1 MKRAAIFSIL
11 FSLALANAETFTLD
25 TRDRVR
31 DADGDWAV
39 RQQKVLWDA
48 KATAV
53 IVCDMWDLHHCKN
66 AVGRVGE
73 MAPRMNQLLN
83 TARARGALIIH
94 APSSCMEFYKN
105 HPARKRAQ
113 AAPGAAV
120 QPKAIE
126 SWCHWIDKVEE
137 SQGYPIDHSDG
148 GEDDDPAEHAAWAKH
163 LAKLGRNPGS
173 PWKRQ
178 VDLIEIDPKRDA
190 ISDSGIEIWNLLEA
204 RGIRNVLLVGVHTNM
219 CVLGRPFGLRN
230 MARNGKNVLLVR
242 DLTDSMYNPA
252 SWPYVNHF
260 RGTSLVVEHIEQ
272 RVCPTTTSDQLL
284 GGEPFRFKGDTPPHV
299 VFMIGESEY
308 NTASTLPM
316 FAKKQLEY
324 RGIRCSFVHVNQ
336 NDPND
341 FAGLEALKDA
351 DLLFLSVRRRT
362 PPKAQLDLVRAHLA
376 KGKPLVGIR
385 TASHAFDREPP
396 SENHARWAK
405 FDDEILGVDYRNH
418 YGNKPPKD
426 PATIIQ
432 ATAAQELT
440 TPSSPPYRTMP
451 SRQNRTSTK
460 TNRSPPPSSRCL
472 WLARSRDG
480 TKSAS
485 RWRGRT
491 RPTVAASFTHR
502 LAAWMTL
509 DCRHFSDCCST
520 ASSGRSTSRCR
531 QPTRESSPENNP
543 SHGQRNRTHPA
554 AGIEG
559 VPCR

>member
-1 MKRAAIFSIL
+1 MKRAAIFL
-11 FSLALANAETFTLD
+11 LFFSLASASAGTFTLD
-25 TRDRVR
+25 TRSRAR
-31 DADGDWAV
+31 DAAGDWAV

-83 TARARGALIIH
+83 TARAEGALIIH
-94 APSSCMEFYKN
+94 APSSCMDFYRD

-113 AAPGAAV
+113 DAPSAAV
-120 QPKAIE
+120 QPKAIG
-126 SWCHWIDKVEE
+126 SWCHWIDQAEE

-163 LAKLGRNPGS
+163 LAKIGRNPGS

-178 VDLIEIDPKRDA
+178 VGLIEIDAGRDA

-252 SWPYVNHF
+252 RWPYVNHF

-272 RVCPTTTSDQLL
+272 RVCATTTSDQLL
-284 GGEPFRFKGDTPPHV
+284 GGEPFRFRGDTPPHV

-308 NTASTLPM
+308 NTASTLPV
-316 FAKKQLEY
+316 FGKKHLEY
-324 RGIRCSFVHVNQ
+324 RGIRCTFVHVNE

-341 FAGLEALKDA
+341 FADIGALKEA

-376 KGKPLVGIR
+376 KGRPLVGIR
-385 TASHAFDREPP
+385 PASHAFDRDPP
-396 SENHARWAK
+396 GTQHARGAT
-405 FDDEILGVDYRNH
+405 FDAAILGGDYRNH

-426 PATIIQ
+426 PATVIQ
-432 ATAAQELT
+432 ATAMGAKHPILT
-440 TPSSPPYRTMP
+440 GVTHD
-451 SRQNRTSTK
+451 
-460 TNRSPPPSSRCL
+460 
-472 WLARSRDG
+472 AFEA
-480 TKSAS
+480 KSHLYKNKPVA
-485 RWRGRT
+485 
-491 RPTVAASFTHR
+491 PTVSVLMAGTLPGRDEINEPVAWTNEVNDSRVFYTSLGGTGDFELPAFQR
-502 LAAWMTL
+502 LLLNGVLWAL
-509 DCRHFSDCCST
+509 EK
-520 ASSGRSTSRCR
+520 
-531 QPTRESSPENNP
+531 PIP
-543 SHGQRNRTHPA
+543 PA
-554 AGIEG
+554 DPRVLAGK
-559 VPCR
+559 

>member
-1 MKRAAIFSIL
+1 MKRAAIFL
-11 FSLALANAETFTLD
+11 LFFSLASASAGTFTLD
-25 TRDRVR
+25 TRSRAR
-31 DADGDWAV
+31 DAAGDWAV

-48 KATAV
+48 KATAI

-163 LAKLGRNPGS
+163 LAEIGRNPGS

-178 VDLIEIDPKRDA
+178 VDLIEIDPKHDA

-204 RGIRNVLLVGVHTNM
+204 RGIRNLLLVGVHTNM

-272 RVCPTTTSDQLL
+272 RVCATTTSDQLL
-284 GGEPFRFKGDTPPHV
+284 GGEPFRFRGDTPPHV

-308 NTASTLPM
+308 NTASTLPV
-316 FAKKQLEY
+316 FGKKHLEY
-324 RGIRCSFVHVNQ
+324 RGIRCTFVHVNE

-341 FAGLEALKDA
+341 FADIGALKEA

-376 KGKPLVGIR
+376 KGRPLVGIR

-396 SENHARWAK
+396 GKHHARWAK

-426 PATIIQ
+426 PATVIQ
-432 ATAAQELT
+432 ATATGAKHPILT
-440 TPSSPPYRTMP
+440 GVTHD
-451 SRQNRTSTK
+451 
-460 TNRSPPPSSRCL
+460 
-472 WLARSRDG
+472 AFEA
-480 TKSAS
+480 KSHLYKNKPVA
-485 RWRGRT
+485 
-491 RPTVAASFTHR
+491 PTVSVLMAGTLPGRDEINEPVAWTNEVNDSRVFYTSLGGTGDFELPAFQR
-502 LAAWMTL
+502 LLLNGVLWAL
-509 DCRHFSDCCST
+509 EK
-520 ASSGRSTSRCR
+520 
-531 QPTRESSPENNP
+531 PIP
-543 SHGQRNRTHPA
+543 PA
-554 AGIEG
+554 DPRVLAGK
-559 VPCR
+559 

>member
-1 MKRAAIFSIL
+1 MKRAAIFL
-11 FSLALANAETFTLD
+11 LFFSLASASAGTFTLD
-25 TRDRVR
+25 TRSRAR
-31 DADGDWAV
+31 DAAGDWAV

-83 TARARGALIIH
+83 TARAEGALIIH
-94 APSSCMEFYKN
+94 APSSCMDFYRD

-113 AAPGAAV
+113 DAPSAAV
-120 QPKAIE
+120 QPKAIG
-126 SWCHWIDKVEE
+126 SWCHWIDQAEE

-163 LAKLGRNPGS
+163 LAKIGRNPGS

-178 VDLIEIDPKRDA
+178 VGLIEIDAGRDA

-252 SWPYVNHF
+252 RWPYVNHF

-272 RVCPTTTSDQLL
+272 RVCATTTSDQLL
-284 GGEPFRFKGDTPPHV
+284 GGEPFRFRGDTPPHV

-308 NTASTLPM
+308 NTASTLPV
-316 FAKKQLEY
+316 FGKKHLEY
-324 RGIRCSFVHVNQ
+324 RGIRCTFVHVNE

-341 FAGLEALKDA
+341 FADIGALKEA
-351 DLLFLSVRRRT
+351 NLLFLSVRRRT

-376 KGKPLVGIR
+376 KGRPLVGIR

-396 SENHARWAK
+396 GKHHARWAK

-426 PATIIQ
+426 PATVIQ
-432 ATAAQELT
+432 ATAMGAKHPILT
-440 TPSSPPYRTMP
+440 GVTHD
-451 SRQNRTSTK
+451 
-460 TNRSPPPSSRCL
+460 
-472 WLARSRDG
+472 AFEA
-480 TKSAS
+480 KSHLYKNKPVA
-485 RWRGRT
+485 
-491 RPTVAASFTHR
+491 PTVSVLMAGTLPGRDEINEPVAWTNEVNDSRVFYTSLGGTGDFELPAFQR
-502 LAAWMTL
+502 LLLNGVLWAL
-509 DCRHFSDCCST
+509 EK
-520 ASSGRSTSRCR
+520 
-531 QPTRESSPENNP
+531 PIP
-543 SHGQRNRTHPA
+543 PA
-554 AGIEG
+554 DPRVLAGK
-559 VPCR
+559 

>member
-1 MKRAAIFSIL
+1 MKRAAIFLLL
-11 FSLALANAETFTLD
+11 FSLALASAGTFTLD
-25 TRDRVR
+25 TRSRAR
-31 DADGDWAV
+31 DASGDWAV

-73 MAPRMNQLLN
+73 MAPRMNQFLN
-83 TARARGALIIH
+83 TARAKGALIIH

-163 LAKLGRNPGS
+163 LAEIGRNPGS

-178 VDLIEIDPKRDA
+178 VDLIEIDPKHDA

-204 RGIRNVLLVGVHTNM
+204 RGIRNLLLVGVHTNM

-284 GGEPFRFKGDTPPHV
+284 GSEPFRFKGDRPPHV

-385 TASHAFDREPP
+385 TASHAFDHEPP

-432 ATAAQELT
+432 ATAAGANHPILT
-440 TPSSPPYRTMP
+440 AIPRDAFESKSHLYKNKPV
-451 SRQNRTSTK
+451 TSTVSVLMTGTLAGRDEISEPVAW
-460 TNRSPPPSSRCL
+460 TNKSNGSRIFYTSLGSVDDFGLPAFQRLLLNGILWALDEPVPPADPRVVV
-472 WLARSRDG
+472 R
-480 TKSAS
+480 K
-485 RWRGRT
+485 
-491 RPTVAASFTHR
+491 
-502 LAAWMTL
+502 
-509 DCRHFSDCCST
+509 
-520 ASSGRSTSRCR
+520 
-531 QPTRESSPENNP
+531 
-543 SHGQRNRTHPA
+543 
-554 AGIEG
+554 
-559 VPCR
+559 

>member
-1 MKRAAIFSIL
+1 MKRAAIFL
-11 FSLALANAETFTLD
+11 LFFSLASASAGTFTLD
-25 TRDRVR
+25 TRSRAR
-31 DADGDWAV
+31 DAAGDWAV

-73 MAPRMNQLLN
+73 MASRMNQLLN
-83 TARARGALIIH
+83 TARAEGALIIH
-94 APSSCMEFYKN
+94 APSSCMDFYRD

-113 AAPGAAV
+113 DAPSAAV
-120 QPKAIE
+120 QPKAIG
-126 SWCHWIDKVEE
+126 SWCHWIDQAEE

-163 LAKLGRNPGS
+163 LAKIGRNPGS

-178 VDLIEIDPKRDA
+178 VGLIEIDAGRDA

-252 SWPYVNHF
+252 QWPYVNHF

-272 RVCPTTTSDQLL
+272 RVCATTTSDQLL
-284 GGEPFRFKGDTPPHV
+284 GGEPFRFRGDTPPHV

-308 NTASTLPM
+308 NTASTLPV
-316 FAKKQLEY
+316 FGKKHLEY
-324 RGIRCSFVHVNQ
+324 RGIRCTFVHVNE

-341 FAGLEALKDA
+341 FADIGALKEA

-396 SENHARWAK
+396 GKHHARWAK

-426 PATIIQ
+426 PATVIQ
-432 ATAAQELT
+432 ATAMGAKHPILT
-440 TPSSPPYRTMP
+440 GVTHD
-451 SRQNRTSTK
+451 
-460 TNRSPPPSSRCL
+460 
-472 WLARSRDG
+472 AFEA
-480 TKSAS
+480 KSHLYKNKPVA
-485 RWRGRT
+485 
-491 RPTVAASFTHR
+491 PTVSVLMAGTLPGRDEINEPVAWTNEVNDSRVFYTSLGGTGDFELPAFQR
-502 LAAWMTL
+502 LLLNGVLWAL
-509 DCRHFSDCCST
+509 EK
-520 ASSGRSTSRCR
+520 
-531 QPTRESSPENNP
+531 PIP
-543 SHGQRNRTHPA
+543 PA
-554 AGIEG
+554 DPRVLAGK
-559 VPCR
+559 